1 MPCAE
6 QELKFEYL
14 FDYKSVNARPGQ
26 SVEEVTAMAQC
37 ETEAKDRE
45 REEEGEKRTG
55 DRPHASLKTLS
66 RW

>member
-14 FDYKSVNARPGQ
+14 FDYKSVNAKRGQ

-37 ETEAKDRE
+37 ETEVEDRE
-45 REEEGEKRTG
+45 GEGQTG